1 MKRKCLGVP
10 RSILEL
16 TFFFFTIYGKIHSYI
31 GRGRQWTI
39 DQMIEHFKCPCVIKE
54 PKGCKVWS
62 KERVTIPD
70 QIELQRMQAD
80 YWFVWQRLNGVTR
93 NLIRRTHGVPDQQII
108 VFFSFLHVLEL
119 LQKIILIYL
128 YMYNSLCETLT

>member
-1 MKRKCLGVP
+1 MQDRYFNINLSFFSYY

-54 PKGCKVWS
+54 PKVIEKKYTQILKNIS
-62 KERVTIPD
+62 ERVIGKE
-70 QIELQRMQAD
+70 IGRWYFSSL
-80 YWFVWQRLNGVTR
+80 
-93 NLIRRTHGVPDQQII
+93 
-108 VFFSFLHVLEL
+108 FF
-119 LQKIILIYL
+119 
-128 YMYNSLCETLT
+128 

>member
-1 MKRKCLGVP
+1 MQDRYFNINLSFFSYY

-54 PKGCKVWS
+54 PKVIEK
-62 KERVTIPD
+62 KYT
-70 QIELQRMQAD
+70 QILKKYLRKSH
-80 YWFVWQRLNGVTR
+80 WQRNWKM
-93 NLIRRTHGVPDQQII
+93 
-108 VFFSFLHVLEL
+108 VFFVTFFLNSEQFQFNC
-119 LQKIILIYL
+119 LQLI
-128 YMYNSLCETLT
+128 SSIE